1 MISSIMRWARANL
14 TEVAR
19 AEKAVF
25 RASVPIRISGG
36 DVSLA
41 DDAGQNARAIIDQ
54 FRREA
59 ERAAAQAEQRVR
71 QHINRAAQ
79 KHTKDWI
86 ASVKTGARI
95 DVSALLRDDDLVDFL
110 SIRSEQFNALIRNL
124 SDDIRNRIERETLGS
139 IFEGRSNA
147 DVAKRLSEI
156 EGIGRSRA
164 RLIARDQ
171 ASKLNGAMNEFR
183 QRQAGITHYKW
194 RSMMDPPRARV
205 HHMERNG
212 KVFSWDRPPSGG
224 HPGREI
230 NCRCRALAVIVDTP
244 EEAEELLPEAPPV
257 SPDDA
262 KALVGRVSRTM
273 SSDVLN
279 WPRDAILTRHAETRR
294 AIDAL
299 ASLRPGVTREAA
311 EDLFTLAFGF
321 DAKGRDLGVMSGVS
335 TLRQM
340 TASYETLL
348 FAAIRRRLSM
358 IEDLLDHAA
367 ETAAVG
373 AAADPDL

>member
-1 MISSIMRWARANL
+1 MVSSITRWARENL
-14 TEVAR
+14 TSVAR
-19 AEKAVF
+19 AEKAAF
-25 RASVPIRISGG
+25 RASIPIRVIGT

-41 DDAGQNARAIIDQ
+41 DDAGQNARRIIEE

-59 ERAAAQAEQRVR
+59 ERLAAATEQRVR
-71 QHINRAAQ
+71 QNINRAAQ
-79 KHTKDWI
+79 KHTRDWI
-86 ASVKTGARI
+86 ASVKAGAKI

-110 SIRSEQFNALIRNL
+110 SVRSEQFNSLIRNL
-124 SDDIRNRIERETLGS
+124 SDDIRSRIERETLGS

-156 EGIGRSRA
+156 EGIGRGRA

-183 QRQAGITHYKW
+183 QRQAGVTHYKW

-212 KVFSWDRPPSGG
+212 KIFAWDRPPPGG

-230 NCRCRALAVIVDTP
+230 NCRCRGLAVIVDTP
-244 EEAEELLPEAPPV
+244 EEAEELLPEAPV

-262 KALVGRVSRTM
+262 KNLIGRVSRTM

-279 WPRDAILTRHAETRR
+279 WSRDAILTRHAETRR
-294 AIDAL
+294 AIAAL
-299 ASLRPGVTREAA
+299 GSLRVGVTREAA

-321 DAKGRDLGVMSGVS
+321 DAKGQDLGMMSGL
-335 TLRQM
+335 TALRQM
-340 TASYETLL
+340 TATYETLL

-358 IEDLLDHAA
+358 IEELLEHAA

-373 AAADPDL
+373 AASADPDL